1 MGTPLELACADEI
14 SGSLTLNF
22 SVLELDQVGFSAQFD
37 CRFPLCAQEKALL
50 SRLSAALSPLGAEVA
65 DPGLVPPH
73 CVPEDDPFVQT
84 LLGVYRDYTGQ
95 SARCLAI
102 GGGTYVHDIP
112 GGVAFGCAM
121 PGVDNRMHEP
131 DEFAILDDLVLS
143 AKMFAQVILDVC
155 G

>member
-1 MGTPLELACADEI
+1 MLD
-14 SGSLTLNF
+14 LN
-22 SVLELDQVGFSAQFD
+22 QTGFSAQFD
-37 CRFPLCAQEKALL
+37 CRFPLCAKEEELL
-50 SRLSAALSPLGAEVA
+50 SRLSDAISPLGAEVA

-84 LLGVYRDYTGQ
+84 LLGVYHDYTGLP
-95 SARCLAI
+95 ARCLAI

>member
-1 MGTPLELACADEI
+1 M
-14 SGSLTLNF
+14 
-22 SVLELDQVGFSAQFD
+22 LELDQTGFSAQFD
-37 CRFPLCAQEKALL
+37 CRFPLCAQEEALL
-50 SRLSAALSPLGAEVA
+50 SRLSAALSPLGAEVT

-112 GGVAFGCAM
+112 GGVAFGCDF
-121 PGVDNRMHEP
+121 PGFDPKMHAA
-131 DEFAILDDLVLS
+131 DEQASIPNLLLSCKIFTQAIAEL
-143 AKMFAQVILDVC
+143 C
-155 G
+155 R